1 MNVREFALGKS
12 VEEYEFWG
20 VVFFYSWPGPCF
32 RSSDD
37 NEVVS
42 IWLEQRAQE
51 RAQTPGQPFFT
62 SRSPPGIHQ
71 DPPTAGLRCNSI
83 HSSVPHCSWAFPCP
97 RGLPWLGGEPMG
109 TSCPPFS
116 LAHPVS
122 VHLLFF
128 PSLRFLSCP
137 WCRALQSSPRDLRYT
152 STLTLA
158 GRAERVTAPVAAL
171 AGRGVHVFHPF
182 LSACVHVWKILTH
195 FFPSGFSC
203 WLLFLWVGHSRV
215 SIAKSSW

>member
-1 MNVREFALGKS
+1 MSFGVWCFSAPGRGPASAAVMIMRLFSFGWISVPNRGSRHQVSPSSLPDLPQAFTRIPPPQGCAAILHTAQCPTAAGRFPAPGAYPGSEESPWALP
-12 VEEYEFWG
+12 V
-20 VVFFYSWPGPCF
+20 
-32 RSSDD
+32 
-37 NEVVS
+37 
-42 IWLEQRAQE
+42 L
-51 RAQTPGQPFFT
+51 PFPLLILLVFT
-62 SRSPPGIHQ
+62 S
-71 DPPTAGLRCNSI
+71 
-83 HSSVPHCSWAFPCP
+83 F
-97 RGLPWLGGEPMG
+97 
-109 TSCPPFS
+109 
-116 LAHPVS
+116 
-122 VHLLFF
+122 FF